1 MFETF
6 FQNSTKQA
14 LTTYDQIVNQI
25 NALEKDFNTLT
36 DIQLQDYTSQLKV
49 DLRKGTKSEDQII
62 IESFALVRE
71 ATIRVLG
78 LRHFDVQLIGG
89 LILHEGKIAEMK
101 TGEGKT
107 LVALLPTFLNALSG
121 QGVHVVTVN
130 DYLARRD
137 AEYVGQVHR
146 FLGLSV
152 GLIQENMEFSE
163 RQANYSCD
171 VIYVTNNELGFDY
184 LRDNMAFTLDE
195 IVQRPFFYC
204 VVDEVDAILIDEAR
218 TPLIISGPSK
228 APTQK

>member
-14 LTTYDQIVNQI
+14 LTKYDQIVNQI
-25 NALEKDFNTLT
+25 NTLEKDFNGLT
-36 DIQLQDYTSQLKV
+36 DVQLQDYTRQLKV
-49 DLRKGTKSEDQII
+49 DLREGTKSENQII
-62 IESFALVRE
+62 VESFALVRE
-71 ATIRVLG
+71 ASIRVLG

-107 LVALLPTFLNALSG
+107 LVALLPTFFNALSG

-146 FLGLSV
+146 FFTHSCA
-152 GLIQENMEFSE
+152 
-163 RQANYSCD
+163 QAQGGCSFLHWPSSTGRSSQRSPSP
-171 VIYVTNNELGFDY
+171 I
-184 LRDNMAFTLDE
+184 LRT
-195 IVQRPFFYC
+195 
-204 VVDEVDAILIDEAR
+204 IDQSLACGQPKSSR
-218 TPLIISGPSK
+218 SGPDL
-228 APTQK
+228 

>member
-14 LTTYDQIVNQI
+14 LTKYDQIVNQI
-25 NALEKDFNTLT
+25 NTLEKDFNGLT
-36 DIQLQDYTSQLKV
+36 DVQLQDYTRQLKV
-49 DLRKGTKSEDQII
+49 DLREGTKSENQII
-62 IESFALVRE
+62 VESFALVRE
-71 ATIRVLG
+71 ASIRVLG

-107 LVALLPTFLNALSG
+107 LVALLPTFFNALSG

-152 GLIQENMEFSE
+152 GLIQENMEF
-163 RQANYSCD
+163 
-171 VIYVTNNELGFDY
+171 
-184 LRDNMAFTLDE
+184 
-195 IVQRPFFYC
+195 
-204 VVDEVDAILIDEAR
+204 
-218 TPLIISGPSK
+218 
-228 APTQK
+228 